1 MKKVIA
7 TILIATT
14 SLMMVACGSFS
25 GDTKVIH
32 QMERRL
38 PQSRRVVLLS
48 SMRD

>member
-14 SLMMVACGSFS
+14 SLL
-25 GDTKVIH
+25 
-32 QMERRL
+32 L
-38 PQSRRVVLLS
+38 PQSQRVVLLS